1 MSEAENKKKLLGPA
15 YVAGANAM
23 RALDAPIR
31 YPLLLK
37 TYDYGGTIDSALRLS
52 GLSSFIVLVEHIVG
66 MLLLAP
72 ILLFKRGGKHFVNL
86 LKGMSRKEKFSL
98 LGISIG
104 SGLGLYFYLIAF
116 AMGNPTVAIV
126 VQKSQPI
133 ITMIVAMIFLKEK
146 PSKIFYAAGLVSM
159 VGVYFLAF
167 EDLQN
172 PQMFEL
178 IAVGASLIAA
188 IFWGS
193 NTVWGRTLAKRA
205 KADYWDI
212 TLFRYIGG
220 TLVLVIFNLVTFAY
234 TVENFEI
241 LSMKFTTFAPMW
253 PGATAP
259 LAFPIEMN
267 GIVAIIIVA
276 IFTGGIIPLAIYYY
290 GLKHCSASVGG
301 LAELAFPVL
310 AIFVNYAFLGFAL
323 STTQLIGAAIIL
335 VSTTWLMFINRR
347 ELSAEA
353 KN

>member
-37 TYDYGGTIDSALRLS
+37 TYDWGGTLQSALRLS
-52 GLSSFIVLVEHIVG
+52 GLSSFIVLVEHLVG

-72 ILLFKRGGKHFVNL
+72 ILLFKRGGKHFVDL
-86 LKGMSRKEKFSL
+86 FKGFSRKEKFSL

-133 ITMIVAMIFLKEK
+133 ITMIIAVLFLKEK
-146 PSKIFYAAGLVSM
+146 PSKIFYLAGAISM
-159 VGVYFLAF
+159 IGVFFLAF

-205 KADYWDI
+205 DYWDI

-220 TLVLVIFNLVTFAY
+220 TLILVIFNLLTFAF
-234 TVENFEI
+234 TAKNFEI
-241 LSMKFTTFAPMW
+241 LSMKFTTFAPMF
-253 PGATAP
+253 PGAIAP
-259 LAFPIEMN
+259 LAYPIEMS
-267 GIVAIIIVA
+267 GMTAIIVVAIM
-276 IFTGGIIPLAIYYY
+276 TGGIIPLAIYYY
-290 GLKHCSASVGG
+290 GLKHSSASIGG

-323 STTQLIGAAIIL
+323 STTQLIGAGIIL
-335 VSTTWLMFINRR
+335 ISTTWLMFINRR
-347 ELSAEA
+347 EFASDAE
-353 KN
+353 N